1 MTENIHRIYVIDK
14 LIIELIEYNVYQV
27 ETSSL

>member
-14 LIIELIEYNVYQV
+14 LIIELIEYNVYKV